1 MNETTEITVQMDET
15 EGIVNMTYHQTILNF
30 GSLGREL
37 KVSPKANV
45 TINKPGYKQEM
56 HRESVT
62 ITIGIGNDHVADI
75 IMSLPAWEALKSG
88 AEIHI
93 TTTKEF
99 KKRFL

>member
-1 MNETTEITVQMDET
+1 MNKNTETVVLMDES
-15 EGIVNMTYHQTILNF
+15 EGSINMTYSQTILNF

-56 HRESVT
+56 HTESVT
-62 ITIGIGNDHVADI
+62 VTVGIGKDHVVDI
-75 IMSLPAWEALKSG
+75 IMSLPAWEAFKSG
-88 AEIHI
+88 EEVII